1 MKPRR
6 SVIVLLS
13 LVASFALGQSQS
25 EEWSAVEKELGRGG
39 KAQEGVYKVS
49 FPRTDLAVRIGK
61 TPVEASAGLGSWAAF
76 RKDTSGGITDG
87 DLVLLESEVNGVV
100 SALQDHGLEV
110 SAIHNHLLS
119 EIPKVMYVHFFGRG
133 DLSSLAAGIKAA
145 LATTKTPMVTARAA
159 SKPALGFDQ
168 KMVKGILGK
177 PGNVSGKVLAF
188 AFPRSYGISMHGV
201 ALPPGMGM
209 ATAINF
215 QGAPGGVAATG
226 DFVLKEPEV
235 NGVISILRK
244 GGVSV
249 TAEHN
254 HMLED
259 EPRTV
264 FLHFWGEGKAEAVA
278 KTLREAVDASK

>member
-1 MKPRR
+1 VP
-6 SVIVLLS
+6 
-13 LVASFALGQSQS
+13 
-25 EEWSAVEKELGRGG
+25 
-39 KAQEGVYKVS
+39 
-49 FPRTDLAVRIGK
+49 
-61 TPVEASAGLGSWAAF
+61 
-76 RKDTSGGITDG
+76 
-87 DLVLLESEVNGVV
+87 
-100 SALQDHGLEV
+100 
-110 SAIHNHLLS
+110 
-119 EIPKVMYVHFFGRG
+119 
-133 DLSSLAAGIKAA
+133 
-145 LATTKTPMVTARAA
+145 AA

-168 KMVKGILGK
+168 KMVEGILGK